1 MALQNLH
8 DLMLEQLRDV
18 YSAEKQILK
27 ALPSMIEAATD
38 DELRTALDKHLTITE
53 GHVKRL
59 DSIFEDLAETP
70 RAKKCKAMEGLLEEG
85 SEILEEEGVPDVLD
99 AGIIASAQRVEHYEI
114 AAYGTV
120 LAYARQMQHS
130 NVADLLGQTLEEE
143 KEADMLLTRIAHKGM
158 KRMPLMNASQGARS
172 DRSDEEE
179 PDVDS
184 DEASRSAAKSRR
196 APASRKR
203 SLKQR

>member
-59 DSIFEDLAETP
+59 DSIFEDLAEAP
-70 RAKKCKAMEGLLEEG
+70 RAKKCKGMEGLLEEG

-99 AGIIASAQRVEHYEI
+99 AGIIAAAQRVEHYEI

-120 LAYARQMQHS
+120 LAYARQMQHL

-143 KEADMLLTRIAHKGM
+143 KEADMMLTKIAHKGM
-158 KRMPLMNASQGARS
+158 KRMPLMDESQGARS

-179 PDVDS
+179 PSDDA
-184 DEASRSAAKSRR
+184 DEASRPAAKSRR
-196 APASRKR
+196 TPAARKR
-203 SLKQR
+203 SMKQR